1 MNLWDSIE
9 VEGNT
14 PMATRI
20 KTTSITFNQNELY
33 WLDEALSA
41 MFPENYTQEEFE
53 ESMKVLNKIRKAYQR
68 RFCD

>member
-1 MNLWDSIE
+1 
-9 VEGNT
+9 
-14 PMATRI
+14 MATRT

-41 MFPENYTQEEFE
+41 LFPENYTEEEFE
-53 ESMKVLNKIRKAYQR
+53 ESSKVLQKIRRAYEK